1 MQFLTLARFSK
12 LHSLDVSESD
22 IGHLSVE
29 NVAKILPG
37 LKGNCLFLTTF
48 QGTIF
53 VLYSRAFAPVTLRV
67 SEIPCRLGM

>member
-37 LKGNCLFLTTF
+37 LKGNCLFF
-48 QGTIF
+48 
-53 VLYSRAFAPVTLRV
+53 
-67 SEIPCRLGM
+67 

>member
-37 LKGNCLFLTTF
+37 LKGNCLFLT
-48 QGTIF
+48 IF
-53 VLYSRAFAPVTLRV
+53 MLTLVLFRFTSYK
-67 SEIPCRLGM
+67 SESCKSE

>member
-37 LKGNCLFLTTF
+37 LKGYSLFLK
-48 QGTIF
+48 IF
-53 VLYSRAFAPVTLRV
+53 MLTLVLFRFTAYK
-67 SEIPCRLGM
+67 SESCKSE

>member
-37 LKGNCLFLTTF
+37 LKGNCLFFRNIHVNIGL
-48 QGTIF
+48 I
-53 VLYSRAFAPVTLRV
+53 
-67 SEIPCRLGM
+67 